1 MNENTSPTRTPIDW
15 EELWREIDW
24 DNPEHRQRA
33 FNRRLQER
41 ARQYA
46 SVAPVDEAAHDA
58 GAYDVLV
65 FGIDKERYA
74 VLAECV
80 RGVRS
85 APRITRV
92 PGVPPFYRGVVN
104 VRGQIITVLDLRHLL
119 NLPATTDAQTSA
131 ELVLVHAA
139 NLDLALATDHVEDVM
154 RLPRSAVEPNDLRY
168 AHGVT
173 RDRILV
179 LDMQQLF
186 ADERL
191 IVGGMDER

>member
-1 MNENTSPTRTPIDW
+1 MDENTATPQTRIDW
-15 EELWREIDW
+15 DELWREIDW

-46 SVAPVDEAAHDA
+46 SVAPEDEAARDT
-58 GAYDVLV
+58 GAYDILV
-65 FGIDKERYA
+65 FNIDKERYA

-80 RGVRS
+80 RGVR
-85 APRITRV
+85 AVPRITRV
-92 PGVPPFYRGVVN
+92 PGVPSFYRGVVN
-104 VRGQIITVLDLRHLL
+104 VRGQIITVLDLRYLL
-119 NLPATTDAQTSA
+119 NLPASTSEQTGA